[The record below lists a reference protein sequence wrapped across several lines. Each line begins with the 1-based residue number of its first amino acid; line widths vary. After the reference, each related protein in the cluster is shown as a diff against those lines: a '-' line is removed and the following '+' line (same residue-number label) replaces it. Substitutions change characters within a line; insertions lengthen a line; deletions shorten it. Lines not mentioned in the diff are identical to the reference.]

1 MNKEKISYLAHL
13 GVTVIVALILSFL
26 FFRYLFLAVL
36 PFLIAWAAAFILR
49 PAVNFIHRKT
59 HIPQKAVSVALT
71 ILCVALGLGLISLLV
86 FFALKEAWEIFSSL
100 AANRVIIEA
109 FARLTRPLGSLFGDN
124 AQNGAITEQIAN
136 AIKEG
141 MSGVVAA
148 LVSALTAIVSSVPR
162 VLFFILVTVIASVY
176 FALDLDRVNSFV
188 KSVLPDKLCQRLIK
202 FKNGCLSV
210 GGKYIRS
217 YLVIMCITFFIMLCG
232 FMILRVKNLLFIA
245 VIISLLDFLPIIG
258 VGTILVPWSIVEL
271 ALGNTGTAVGLLVL
285 LVFHELVRQFAE
297 PKIIGKNLGVHP
309 LISLLLLYVGY
320 SAFGFVGL
328 LLVPIL
334 AVVLNV
340 VISKSKSEN
349 QATDVD

>member
-13 GVTVIVALILSFL
+13 GVTVIAALILAFL
-26 FFRYLFLAVL
+26 FFRYLFVAVL

-59 HIPQKAVSVALT
+59 HIPKKAVSVGLT

-86 FFALKEAWEIFSSL
+86 FFALKEAWEIFSTL
-100 AANRVIIEA
+100 AADERIINA
-109 FARLTRPLGSLFGDN
+109 FARLTRPLGALFGVG
-124 AQNGAITEQIAN
+124 AENGAITEEIAN
-136 AIKEG
+136 AIREG
-141 MSGVVAA
+141 ISG
-148 LVSALTAIVSSVPR
+148 LVSSLVNALTAIVSSVPR
-162 VLFFILVTVIASVY
+162 ALFFILVTVIASVY
-176 FALDLDRVNSFV
+176 FALDLDRVNFFV
-188 KSVLPDKLCQRLIK
+188 KSILPQKLCARLVK
-202 FKNGCLSV
+202 FKNGCISV

-217 YLVIMCITFFIMLCG
+217 YLIIMCITFVIMLG
-232 FMILRVKNLLFIA
+232 GLLILRVKNLLFLA

-258 VGTILVPWSIVEL
+258 VGTVLVPWSIVEL
-271 ALGNTGTAVGLLVL
+271 ALGNTGTGIGLLIL

-320 SAFGFVGL
+320 SAFGFIGL
-328 LLVPIL
+328 LLVPVL

-340 VISKSKSEN
+340 LVSKSKSEN
-349 QATDVD
+349 QTIDAD